1 MHARFNIFS
10 VALFIIFC
18 QINARPAKEDF
29 QDVPKSLRM
38 MMAARDQLK
47 NPTENVPPV
56 KRKRKRPEEK
66 ALLDST
72 KHLNYD
78 GPNQKGMTKPL
89 KPIPVFKQVV

>member
-1 MHARFNIFS
+1 
-10 VALFIIFC
+10 
-18 QINARPAKEDF
+18 
-29 QDVPKSLRM
+29 

-47 NPTENVPPV
+47 NPTDSSVPPPK
-56 KRKRKRPEEK
+56 KRERKRPDEK

-89 KPIPVFKQVV
+89 KPIPVFNRVKVNIRGPFTTASIKPSK

>member
-1 MHARFNIFS
+1 
-10 VALFIIFC
+10 
-18 QINARPAKEDF
+18 
-29 QDVPKSLRM
+29 M

-47 NPTENVPPV
+47 NPTDSSVPPSH
-56 KRKRKRPEEK
+56 KRKRKRPDEK

-89 KPIPVFKQVV
+89 KPIPVFKQVGLKKRFVIS

>member
-1 MHARFNIFS
+1 M
-10 VALFIIFC
+10 
-18 QINARPAKEDF
+18 
-29 QDVPKSLRM
+29 PKSLKM

-47 NPTENVPPV
+47 NPTEVSTV

-89 KPIPVFKQVV
+89 KPIPVFKQVQLKIKWFLVHHWWCLLFGDILL

>member
-1 MHARFNIFS
+1 
-10 VALFIIFC
+10 
-18 QINARPAKEDF
+18 
-29 QDVPKSLRM
+29 
-38 MMAARDQLK
+38 MAARDQLK
-47 NPTENVPPV
+47 NPTENVQPV

-89 KPIPVFKQVV
+89 KPIPVFKQVILKHSIVLYDYE

>member
-1 MHARFNIFS
+1 M
-10 VALFIIFC
+10 
-18 QINARPAKEDF
+18 
-29 QDVPKSLRM
+29 PKSLRM

-47 NPTENVPPV
+47 NPAENAQPV
-56 KRKRKRPEEK
+56 QKRKRKRPEEK

-89 KPIPVFKQVV
+89 KPIPVFKQVVLKQNIMNDDE

>member
-1 MHARFNIFS
+1 
-10 VALFIIFC
+10 
-18 QINARPAKEDF
+18 
-29 QDVPKSLRM
+29 M

-47 NPTENVPPV
+47 KPTDSSDPPPV

-89 KPIPVFKQVV
+89 KPIPVFKQVGLKTIYLLVHNQQACVIVFGAWDPNFFAWKYA